1 MGGRMMARQI
11 VTSDKGYPIT
21 AEQRQEIEHEVART
35 KGARSRAT
43 IEAELAAAKSELQ
56 HWEEKFDGYT
66 GNNPNEFRTDIKN
79 ARQKVTHLQEDL
91 AHRPRDGA

>member
-1 MGGRMMARQI
+1 MMARQI
-11 VTSDKGYPIT
+11 VTSASDKGYPIT
-21 AEQRQEIEHEVART
+21 AEQRQGIEREVART

-43 IEAELAAAKSELQ
+43 IEADLAAAKGELQ

-66 GNNPNEFRTDIKN
+66 GNNPNKFRTDIKN
-79 ARQKVTHLQEDL
+79 ARQKVAQLQAEH